1 MAVKISPSLLSCDF
15 GRLAEETRA
24 VDSAGADSVHVD
36 VMDGRFVPNITI
48 GPLVVKAIR
57 RATKLPLGVH
67 LMIQE
72 PEKYVPQFAE
82 AGADTIYVHVEACVH
97 LHRNLQQI
105 RSLGKRVGVAL
116 NPHTPV
122 ESIRWILRDV
132 DAVMLMTV
140 NPGFGGQAFIPQ
152 SVAKLIELRDEIL
165 RQQLAVTIGV
175 DGGIDPK
182 TAPLVVAAGATEL
195 IAGAAVFGTPDY
207 AQAIASIRSAG
218 ESAIKVVSHT
228 DRSG

>member
-1 MAVKISPSLLSCDF
+1 MVVKVSPSLLSADF

-24 VDSAGADSVHVD
+24 VQAAGADSVHVD

-57 RATKLPLGVH
+57 KATNLPLGVH
-67 LMIQE
+67 LMIEE

-105 RSLGKRVGVAL
+105 RALGKRVGVAL

-122 ESIRWILRDV
+122 ESIRWILQDI
-132 DAVMLMTV
+132 DAVLVMTV

-152 SVAKLIELRDEIL
+152 SIAKLVELRDEIK
-165 RQQLAVTIGV
+165 RQNLAVTIGV
-175 DGGIDPK
+175 DGGIDPV
-182 TAPLVVAAGATEL
+182 TAPRVVGAGATEL
-195 IAGAAVFGTPDY
+195 IAGAAVFGAGDY
-207 AQAIASIRSAG
+207 ASAIAAIRAAG
-218 ESAIKVVSHT
+218 QAA
-228 DRSG
+228 G

>member
-1 MAVKISPSLLSCDF
+1 MLSADF
-15 GRLAEETRA
+15 GRLAEETQA
-24 VDSAGADSVHVD
+24 VQAAGADSVHVD

-57 RATKLPLGVH
+57 KATKLPLGVH
-67 LMIQE
+67 LMIEE

-82 AGADTIYVHVEACVH
+82 AGADTLYVHVEACVH

-105 RSLGKRVGVAL
+105 RGLNKRVGVVL

-122 ESIRWILRDV
+122 EAIRWILRDV
-132 DAVMLMTV
+132 DAVLLMTV

-152 SVAKLIELRDEIL
+152 SVQKLKELRDEID
-165 RQQLAVTIGV
+165 RQHLKVVIGV

-182 TAPLVVAAGATEL
+182 TAPLVVGAGATEL
-195 IAGAAVFGTPDY
+195 IAGSAVFGQPSY
-207 AQAIASIRSAG
+207 AEAIAAIRKAG
-218 ESAIKVVSHT
+218 ESVRI
-228 DRSG
+228 

>member
-1 MAVKISPSLLSCDF
+1 MLVKVSPSLLSADF
-15 GRLAEETRA
+15 GRLAEETKA
-24 VDSAGADSVHVD
+24 VEAAGADSVHVD

-57 RATKLPLGVH
+57 KSTKLPLGVH
-67 LMIQE
+67 LMIEE

-105 RSLGKRVGVAL
+105 RALNKRVGVAL

-132 DAVMLMTV
+132 DAVLVMTV

-152 SVAKLIELRDEIL
+152 SVQKLKELRDEVD
-165 RQQLAVTIGV
+165 RQHLNVVIGV
-175 DGGIDPK
+175 DGGIDAK
-182 TAPLVVAAGATEL
+182 TAPMVVGAGASEL
-195 IAGAAVFGTPDY
+195 IAGAAVFGRPDY
-207 AQAIASIRSAG
+207 AEAIASIRKAG
-218 ESAIKVVSHT
+218 EAVRI
-228 DRSG
+228 

>member
-1 MAVKISPSLLSCDF
+1 MVVKVSPSLLSADF
-15 GRLAEETRA
+15 GRLAEQTQA
-24 VDSAGADSVHVD
+24 VEAAGADSVHVD

-57 RATKLPLGVH
+57 KATKLPLGVH
-67 LMIQE
+67 LMIEE

-82 AGADTIYVHVEACVH
+82 AGADTLYVHVEACVH

-105 RSLGKRVGVAL
+105 RSLKKRVGVAL

-122 ESIRWILRDV
+122 ESIRWILRDI
-132 DAVMLMTV
+132 DAVLVMTV

-152 SVAKLIELRDEIL
+152 SVQKLKELRDEID
-165 RQQLAVTIGV
+165 RQQLNVVIGV

-182 TAPLVVAAGATEL
+182 TAPLVVGAGASEL
-195 IAGAAVFGTPDY
+195 IAGAAVFGQPSY
-207 AQAIASIRSAG
+207 ADAIAAIRKAG
-218 ESAIKVVSHT
+218 EAARI
-228 DRSG
+228 